1 MTRAAGV
8 NVAGEEWRGGSKKRK
23 IQGGTMRIRL
33 GAHMTRGARREDAR
47 AAERTRL
54 SACDAEYSADSGSTS
69 GRTRRLGVIGDSSA
83 VGSEQGASVVPRS
96 SHPPP

>member
-1 MTRAAGV
+1 
-8 NVAGEEWRGGSKKRK
+8 
-23 IQGGTMRIRL
+23 MRIRL
-33 GAHMTRGARREDAR
+33 VGAHMTRGARREDAR

-54 SACDAEYSADSGSTS
+54 SACDAEYCADSGSTSGRARRLGVS
-69 GRTRRLGVIGDSSA
+69 GRTRRLGVIGESSA

>member
-1 MTRAAGV
+1 
-8 NVAGEEWRGGSKKRK
+8 
-23 IQGGTMRIRL
+23 MRIRL
-33 GAHMTRGARREDAR
+33 GAHMTRGARREDAH

-54 SACDAEYSADSGSTS
+54 SACDGEYSGDSGSTS
-69 GRTRRLGVIGDSSA
+69 GRTSGRTVSGDSSA